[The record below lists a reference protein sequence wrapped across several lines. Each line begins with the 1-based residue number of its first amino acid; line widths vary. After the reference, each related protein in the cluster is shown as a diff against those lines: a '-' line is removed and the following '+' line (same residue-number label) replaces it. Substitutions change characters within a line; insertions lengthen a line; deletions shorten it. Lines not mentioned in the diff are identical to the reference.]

1 MKKIWEGMHEVKP
14 ALLMM
19 VAQIAY
25 AGVNVL
31 YKLAANDGMS
41 LKVIVAYRF
50 LFATVFIFPFAFF
63 IERKIRPKLTWKILF
78 QAFFCGLFGGS
89 LVQNLYIQSLNVTS
103 ATFASAMSN
112 LIPAIT
118 FILAVSFRLEKLNL
132 GSSSGKAKVLGT
144 LVGIGGAMLLT
155 LYKGVE
161 INIWSTHVDFLNH
174 GQHKL
179 NHVVSTNKDEY
190 GNRVL
195 GCFFSVASSTC
206 YSIWLIIQT
215 KMSKDYPCFYS
226 STALMSLMALLQTVI
241 YALCTERDLNH
252 WKLGW
257 NIRLLTA
264 TYSGTVASGL
274 MVTLISWCVSLR
286 GPVFVSIFN
295 PLLLVLV
302 AMAGS
307 LILDEKLHLG
317 REKHDS
323 VLGGVLIVCGL
334 YLVLWGIRKEMKKL
348 KLAPTSNTFGD
359 QSASIDIVVLAPTT
373 NIPTNS

>member
-1 MKKIWEGMHEVKP
+1 MK
-14 ALLMM
+14 LLEE
-19 VAQIAY
+19 Y
-25 AGVNVL
+25 L
-31 YKLAANDGMS
+31 YLSEK
-41 LKVIVAYRF
+41 
-50 LFATVFIFPFAFF
+50 
-63 IERKIRPKLTWKILF
+63 
-78 QAFFCGLFGGS
+78 QLFGYNFVQSSS
-89 LVQNLYIQSLNVTS
+89 LRNL
-103 ATFASAMSN
+103 
-112 LIPAIT
+112 
-118 FILAVSFRLEKLNL
+118 LEKLNL

-174 GQHKL
+174 GQHNL

-241 YALCTERDLNH
+241 YALSTERDLNH

-317 REKHDS
+317 SIELAVEVAIYKKHDPS